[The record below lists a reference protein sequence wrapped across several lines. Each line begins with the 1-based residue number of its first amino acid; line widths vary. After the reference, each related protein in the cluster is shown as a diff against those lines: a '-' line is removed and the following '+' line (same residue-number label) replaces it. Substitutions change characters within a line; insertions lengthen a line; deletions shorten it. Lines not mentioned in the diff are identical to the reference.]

1 MRDPLIT
8 VLLPVYN
15 GGEYL
20 AYSVRSILE
29 QTYKNFEFLI
39 VNDCSTDDSLERIKT
54 FDDRRIVVSNNA
66 KNLGQTRS
74 LNIGLRL
81 AKGKYIAR
89 MDTDDIAFPHWL
101 EHQLGFIER
110 NPEYAVVSTK
120 VAAIDSRNRI
130 TRILN
135 SPSSQNI
142 ILKSLVAS
150 PVNHVGSLFC
160 KDVILGHGGY
170 DESFKIAA
178 DYDLWSRL
186 LRKKCRL
193 ASTNKVLVAI
203 RFHEQS
209 ISVIEKG
216 RADRLEMSRIMRSN
230 IDCFTRMDISEKDVQ
245 SIWELIYDGARLSN
259 EEFVKADTLLQ
270 HVYENIRLD
279 SGASAPLINRAQ
291 RAIKRTIYMKKIFSC
306 IRSGD
311 IKGVRL
317 TAWEYI
323 HKQGVV
329 SLFSIIWILSFLGIR
344 FLCCLPTAYKK
355 FIEKYTRLRLLG
367 LVNEQF
373 Q

>member
-1 MRDPLIT
+1 MPDPLVT

-20 AYSVRSILE
+20 KYSVKSILE
-29 QTYKNFEFLI
+29 QTYKDFEFLI
-39 VNDCSTDDSLERIKT
+39 VNDCSTDDSLGRIKA
-54 FDDRRIVVSNNA
+54 FNDRRIVVSSNA
-66 KNLGQTRS
+66 QNLGQTRS

-101 EHQLGFIER
+101 ERQLGFIER
-110 NPEYAVVSTK
+110 NPEYTVVSTK

-150 PVNHVGSLFC
+150 PINHVGSLFR
-160 KDVILGHGGY
+160 KDIILDQGGY
-170 DESFKIAA
+170 DENFKIAA

-186 LRKKCRL
+186 LRKKYRL
-193 ASTNKVLVAI
+193 ASTDKVLVAV

-209 ISVIEKG
+209 ISIIEKG
-216 RADRLEMSRIMRSN
+216 KADRLEMSRIMRGN
-230 IDCFTRMDISEKDVQ
+230 IDCFTRTDISEKDVQ
-245 SIWELIYDGARLSN
+245 LIWGLIYDGARLSK
-259 EEFVKADTLLQ
+259 EEFVRADTLLQ
-270 HVYENIRLD
+270 HVYRNIRLD
-279 SGASAPLINRAQ
+279 SGVSASLRNRAQ
-291 RAIKRTIYMKKIFSC
+291 RALQRTIYMKRIFSC

-317 TAWEYI
+317 TALEHI
-323 HKQGVV
+323 RKQGVL
-329 SLFSIIWILSFLGIR
+329 SLFSIIWILSFWGIK

-355 FIEKYTRLRLLG
+355 FIEKCTRLRLWG
-367 LVNEQF
+367 RFNERF

>member
-1 MRDPLIT
+1 MPDPLVT

-15 GGEYL
+15 GGKYL
-20 AYSVRSILE
+20 EYSVKSILE
-29 QTYKNFEFLI
+29 QTYKDFEFLVI
-39 VNDCSTDDSLERIKT
+39 DDCSTDDSLGRVKA
-54 FDDRRIVVSNNA
+54 FNDRRVVISSNT

-101 EHQLGFIER
+101 EHQLGFIEQ
-110 NPEYAVVSTK
+110 NPEYAVVSAK
-120 VAAIDSRNRI
+120 VAAIDSRNRT

-135 SPSSQNI
+135 SPSSENI

-150 PVNHVGSLFC
+150 PINHVGSLFR
-160 KDVILGHGGY
+160 KDVISNLGGY

-186 LRKKCRL
+186 LRKNYRL

-209 ISVIEKG
+209 ISIMERGKS
-216 RADRLEMSRIMRSN
+216 DRLEMSLIMRGN
-230 IDCFTRMDISEKDVQ
+230 INCFTRMDISEKDVQ
-245 SIWELIYDGARLSN
+245 LIWELIYDVARLSN
-259 EEFVKADTLLQ
+259 EEFVRADALLQ

-279 SGASAPLINRAQ
+279 SGVSAPLINVAQ
-291 RAIKRTIYMKKIFSC
+291 RVIKRTIYMKKIFAC
-306 IRSGD
+306 IRDGD

-317 TAWEYI
+317 TALGYI
-323 HKQGVV
+323 HKQGVL

-344 FLCCLPTAYKK
+344 LLCYLPTTYKR
-355 FIEKYTRLRLLG
+355 FIEKWTRLRLMG
-367 LVNEQF
+367 LLNERF